1 MYKGT
6 KLDFSTWQNMKM
18 SLKKTA
24 LINIWLQTKKVNA
37 VITILSAL
45 EDSLK
50 DVTQTRSVCWGRK
63 MKYRFTKGK
72 KKTGEKTF
80 QFSSVV
86 TLVEPI
92 RRHSNSF
99 CTFRL
104 SLNGHFQKVWEKN
117 ELLIF
122 LS

>member
-1 MYKGT
+1 
-6 KLDFSTWQNMKM
+6 MKM

-72 KKTGEKTF
+72 KN
-80 QFSSVV
+80 
-86 TLVEPI
+86 
-92 RRHSNSF
+92 RREN
-99 CTFRL
+99 L
-104 SLNGHFQKVWEKN
+104 S
-117 ELLIF
+117 IF
-122 LS
+122 KCGDPC